1 MNEVIGHVSG
11 FYLFNDSLVNGT
23 IVFSMPAGVCIN
35 ICLYIMHLH
44 NSGSGCPNG
53 GIIERH

>member
-23 IVFSMPAGVCIN
+23 IVFSMPAGVYKYKFVYT
-35 ICLYIMHLH
+35 L
-44 NSGSGCPNG
+44 
-53 GIIERH
+53 